1 MKRSATILFLLTCFS
16 CTTQK
21 NDKNESIAPTNNSV
35 STNSKEDTV
44 LVKANPEKQDTVITV
59 LVLPAYDGIANVGAS
74 PDTQYILE
82 RALSTH
88 DTLKVLP
95 FRLQKLMG
103 VRYQMV
109 YDKKYC
115 NPILDKIPADI
126 IIMSRIITKN
136 EHEPGIWPWSYEVK
150 IFNVRTDKQI
160 RSIMGK
166 DLEAEDFSN
175 NINSKK
181 DKLLADIFSTFN

>member
-1 MKRSATILFLLTCFS
+1 MIRSHVILLLIICFS

-21 NDKNESIAPTNNSV
+21 NNKNESIAPGKDSV
-35 STNSKEDTV
+35 STHSKEDTV
-44 LVKANPEKQDTVITV
+44 SADANREKHDTVISV
-59 LVLPAYDGIANVGAS
+59 LVLPAYDEIANGGAS

-82 RALSTH
+82 KTLSNH

-115 NPILDKIPADI
+115 QPILDKVPTDI

-136 EHEPGIWPWSYEVK
+136 EHEPGIWPWAYEVK
-150 IFNVRTDKQI
+150 IYNVKTNKQI
-160 RSIMGK
+160 TSIRGK
-166 DLEAEDFSN
+166 DLEAENFSRD
-175 NINSKK
+175 INSKK
-181 DKLLADIFSTFN
+181 DKLLADIFNTFN